1 MAGGVE
7 MYNPAQME
15 DNKYTFPELHIGS
28 FQELMASEDEIVRR
42 INETPNG
49 GNLLLLD
56 PQRLLKD
63 LGVQL
68 TPEAEEEWRARQPN
82 VFPQASSPYVY
93 DAVSASRPPKEGL
106 RVVVKG
112 LFRKGSAA

>member
-1 MAGGVE
+1 

-15 DNKYTFPELHIGS
+15 DNKYTFPELQIGS

-82 VFPQASSPYVY
+82 VFPQATSPYVY
-93 DAVSASRPPKEGL
+93 DAVSASSPPEERL